1 MTIKPFEVRWREAAV
16 DKILKKVRDYEFPD
30 HLDGT
35 GWKFGC
41 DAGYLREF
49 RDYWL
54 NDYDAEA
61 AQAELNRFP
70 QFSTELD
77 GFTLHFHHI
86 VGESSGKRPLLLSHG
101 WPISTYEF
109 WQVIEKLSH
118 PSRFGGKASDA
129 FDLVIP
135 SIPGFG
141 YSQKPRSLFNQ
152 RQTGALFNK
161 LMVDVLGYE
170 SYFAQGGD
178 WGEIINTFI
187 AIDHQQRLRALHFTT
202 FLVTAPDRLDSR
214 EEKNWAAERDRL
226 EYPLHAYNHL
236 QATKPQ
242 SLAWAVSKDPMAQAS
257 WFIERFH
264 DWADLRHRSFEEV
277 YPKPFLVTNI
287 MTYLMTE
294 TFASSVWYD
303 AASAEAGVR
312 MMQKG
317 RRVETP
323 TTFALF
329 PQHYHTWPPRSFA
342 EKLFN
347 VVGWAPMDHGGH
359 FAAVEAPDLFV
370 NQLRRWA
377 NGVRAEMSVALP
389 PF

>member
-1 MTIKPFEVRWREAAV
+1 VE
-16 DKILKKVRDYEFPD
+16 KILEQVRAYEMPD
-30 HLDGT
+30 HLAGT

-41 DAGYLREF
+41 DAQYLSEF
-49 RDYWL
+49 REYWIGE
-54 NDYDAEA
+54 YDWRAAEY
-61 AQAELNRFP
+61 ELNRFP
-70 QFSTELD
+70 QYTTTID
-77 GFTLHFHHI
+77 GLRIHFLH
-86 VGESSGKRPLLLSHG
+86 VSGEAKGRRPLLLSHG
-101 WPISTYEF
+101 WPMSPYEF
-109 WQVIEKLSH
+109 WPVIEQLAFPSH
-118 PSRFGGKASDA
+118 FGGDPRDA

-141 YSQKPRSLFNQ
+141 YSEKPARLLNQRETAGIFNQ
-152 RQTGALFNK
+152 

-170 SYFAQGGD
+170 TYLAEGGD

-187 AIDHQQRLRALHFTT
+187 ALDHPEHLRALHFTT
-202 FLVTAPDRLDSR
+202 FLVTCPERVSPGEER
-214 EEKNWAAERDRL
+214 EWSQHRDRL

-242 SLAWAVSKDPMAQAS
+242 SLAWMAAGNPMGPAS

-264 DWADLRHRSFEEV
+264 DWADLNGRDFEDV
-277 YPKPFLVTNI
+277 YSKHFLATNI
-287 MTYLMTE
+287 MTYLLTD

-312 MMQKG
+312 QMKIG
-317 RRVETP
+317 TRVEVP
-323 TTFALF
+323 AAFALF

-347 VVGWAPMDHGGH
+347 VRRWVTMEHGGH

-370 NQLRRWA
+370 DELRSWA
-377 NGVRAEMSVALP
+377 RTL
-389 PF
+389 

>member
-1 MTIKPFEVRWREAAV
+1 MKIDKFQVRWSKAAI
-16 DKILKKVRDYEFPD
+16 DKILKKVRDYEFPA
-30 HLDGT
+30 HLEGT
-35 GWKFGC
+35 GWKYGC
-41 DAGYLREF
+41 DAEYLKGFRE
-49 RDYWL
+49 YWL
-54 NDYDAEA
+54 SEYDFDAGE
-61 AQAELNRFP
+61 AELNRFP
-70 QFSTELD
+70 QFLTTID
-77 GFTLHFHHI
+77 GLKIHFHHI
-86 VGESSGKRPLLLSHG
+86 VGEARGRRPLLLSHG

-109 WQVIEKLSH
+109 WNVIEKLSF
-118 PSRFGGKASDA
+118 PSRFGGKTSDA

-141 YSQKPRSLFNQ
+141 YSGKPKALFNQ
-152 RQTGALFNK
+152 RQTGALFNR

-170 SYFAQGGD
+170 TYLAQGGD

-187 AIDHQQRLRALHFTT
+187 AIDHPKRVQALHFTT
-202 FLVTAPDRLDSR
+202 FLVTSPDRLESE
-214 EEKNWAAERDRL
+214 EEKRWAAERDRL

-242 SLAWAVSKDPMAQAS
+242 SLAWAVSNDPMAQAS

-264 DWADLRHRSFEEV
+264 DWADLALKDFDQV
-277 YPKPFLVTNI
+277 YPKHFLTTNI
-287 MTYLMTE
+287 MTYLLTE

-312 MMQKG
+312 QMKKG

-323 TTFALF
+323 TSFALF

-342 EKLFN
+342 NKLFN
-347 VVGWAPMDHGGH
+347 VVAWKPMEHGGH

-370 NQLRRWA
+370 TTLRNWA
-377 NGVRAEMSVALP
+377 SDIRPDISAMLP